1 MHPIK
6 TDQNFS
12 YPLNT
17 IRPCLSQLTHSLNT
31 IRPCLSQLTHSLIH
45 WQFACDL
52 IFKWISWLQC
62 LDTVLSIWPAT
73 NLLQRSVRDLAY
85 FMVSLP
91 ETWPKSRWVSQ
102 RETWPISWW
111 VSLRETWPKSQW
123 VSQRPGLSHGDVGE
137 SARDLFHGE
146 SPRDLAYFTVSLPET
161 WPKQGLF

>member
-1 MHPIK
+1 MLKQLFCRWTWI
-6 TDQNFS
+6 S
-12 YPLNT
+12 LNVLST
-17 IRPCLSQLTHSLNT
+17 FVADLCILSRQIRTFHILLTPSDHVFLSWPTPLNT

-111 VSLRETWPKSQW
+111 VS
-123 VSQRPGLSHGDVGE
+123 QRP
-137 SARDLFHGE
+137 DLNHSE
-146 SPRDLAYFTVSLPET
+146 SPRDLA
-161 WPKQGLF
+161 

>member
-1 MHPIK
+1 MFCLRLLQICASYQDRSELFISSQHHP
-6 TDQNFS
+6 TMSFS
-12 YPLNT
+12 ADPL
-17 IRPCLSQLTHSLNT
+17 LSTPSDHVFLSWPTPLNT

-91 ETWPKSRWVSQ
+91 ETWPKSRWVSL

-111 VSLRETWPKSQW
+111 VS
-123 VSQRPGLSHGDVGE
+123 QRP
-137 SARDLFHGE
+137 DLNHSE
-146 SPRDLAYFTVSLPET
+146 SPRDLA
-161 WPKQGLF
+161 